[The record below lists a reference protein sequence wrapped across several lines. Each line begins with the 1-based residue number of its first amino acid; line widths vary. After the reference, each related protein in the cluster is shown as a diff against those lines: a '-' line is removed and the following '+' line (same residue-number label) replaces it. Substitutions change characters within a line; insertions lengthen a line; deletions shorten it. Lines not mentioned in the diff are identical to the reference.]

1 MKPRVLVTG
10 ADGFVGRHLI
20 PLLLEQDYAVRAMVR
35 NRQALL
41 HAPWAEQVE
50 VCEGDVLKPSTLENA
65 CRGIEVAFYLVHLM
79 GLGKGHTQAEA
90 QGAQNF
96 ARAAAQAG
104 VQRIIYLGGLVP
116 REGTPIAPHLR
127 SRLETGHIL
136 RKGSVPVTELQAAII
151 IGQGSL
157 SFEMIRGLVDTLP
170 ILSLPPW
177 AHNRTQPVDIE
188 LVLAALLSALE
199 HADMAG
205 QIYEIGSSKALSYAD
220 VLRTYAQ
227 VRGKNPLI
235 FFLPFP
241 LPLGLLARLST
252 MTSGVPLSV
261 TRALLEG
268 LLNETCLRAGS
279 TYPLLQD
286 LARISCAESMQ
297 KALQRT
303 HPRFLWRFW
312 ESSCAPVRSLHT
324 QGMFVRSECFQP
336 RNEKAFVAIF
346 SRPGTRGWSVDAEEA
361 DLRRLVKDTSLGRW
375 WWEWKTDR
383 RAMRQ
388 SLFFYPHG
396 ALGRLLWPL
405 LSLLVWKQASVRGRE
420 KTIR

>member
-20 PLLLEQDYAVRAMVR
+20 PLLLEQDYVVRAMVR

-50 VCEGDVLKPSTLENA
+50 VCEGDILKPSTLENA
-65 CRGIEVAFYLVHLM
+65 CRGIDVAFYLVHLM

-96 ARAAAQAG
+96 ACAAAQAG
-104 VQRIIYLGGLVP
+104 MQRIIYLGGLVP
-116 REGTPIAPHLR
+116 GEGTPIAPHLR
-127 SRLETGHIL
+127 SRLETGRIL
-136 RKGSVPVTELQAAII
+136 REGAVPVIELRAAII

-170 ILSLPPW
+170 ILPLPPW
-177 AHNRTQPVDIE
+177 AHNRTQPADIE

-199 HADMAG
+199 HADMVG
-205 QIYEIGSSKALSYAD
+205 EYEIGGPNILTYAD

-235 FFLPFP
+235 FSLPFP
-241 LPLGLLARLST
+241 FPLGLVARLT
-252 MTSGVPLSV
+252 TALSGVPLSV
-261 TRALLEG
+261 TRALIEG
-268 LLNETCLRAGS
+268 LLNETYLRADI
-279 TYPLLQD
+279 THPLLRD
-286 LARISCAESMQ
+286 LAQFSCAESIQ

-303 HPRFLWRFW
+303 HPQFLWRFW
-312 ESSCAPVRSLHT
+312 ESNCTPVCSLHT
-324 QGMFVRSECFQP
+324 QGMFIRSECFQLIDK
-336 RNEKAFVAIF
+336 EAFSEVLLRLYAQ
-346 SRPGTRGWSVDAEEA
+346 GWLVEVEEA
-361 DLRRLVKDTSLGRW
+361 NLRRLVKDTFLGCW
-375 WWEWKTDR
+375 WWEWKTSGR
-383 RAMRQ
+383 VMRL

-396 ALGRLLWPL
+396 ATGRLLWPM
-405 LSLLVWKQASVRGRE
+405 LSLLVWKQASVRGQ
-420 KTIR
+420 